1 MVQNWAVT
9 DEPLTGRLLVAT
21 PVLGDPNFDRTVV
34 LLLEH
39 SEEGAVGLVLNRPSD
54 TDVAE
59 PLPEWDE
66 VAAAPAVIFVGGPV
80 AQTAVI
86 GLARCGTEGAA
97 GWRPL
102 VGGVGIVD
110 LAAGPGEVD
119 APIEALRLFAGYAGW
134 GADQLEEEISA
145 GAWWVVD
152 AAPSDA
158 LSPDPEQLWSDVLRR
173 QRGRLAMHAFF
184 PADPSSN

>member
-1 MVQNWAVT
+1 MT

-59 PLPEWDE
+59 PLPEWDD
-66 VAAAPAVIFVGGPV
+66 VAAAPSVIFVGGPV

-86 GLARCGTEGAA
+86 GLARCHTGDGAA
-97 GWRPL
+97 GWRPV

-110 LAAGPGEVD
+110 LAAGPAEV
-119 APIEALRLFAGYAGW
+119 ASPIEALRLFAGYAGW
-134 GADQLEEEISA
+134 GADQLEEEIA
-145 GAWWVVD
+145 EGAWWVVD
-152 AAPSDA
+152 AIPSDA
-158 LSPDPEQLWSDVLRR
+158 LSPDPERLWSDVLRR
-173 QRGRLAMHAFF
+173 QRARLAMHAYF
-184 PADPSSN
+184 PADPAAN